1 VEITEVRIK
10 LMEDNSG
17 SNERLQAFCSITFD
31 DMFVIR
37 DLKIIEGAK
46 GFFVAMPSRKLTDRC
61 THCGTKNHLRSR
73 FCNQCGSRLDENRA
87 LRDAEG
93 RAKLHADIAHPI
105 NSACREKIQG
115 AVLAAYAEELERSKL
130 PGYVSRYDEFDAG
143 EDYDTNPY
151 GTPLPAGQH
160 VAAGEPPL
168 RRGGPLRS
176 HTQHNRPGQSVLRG
190 PHSPQRSS
198 HYHQP
203 ASPSDAQ
210 ATDRDGFGT
219 GL

>member
-1 VEITEVRIK
+1 MEITEVRIK

-61 THCGTKNHLRSR
+61 HNCSTKNHLRSR

-87 LRDAEG
+87 IRDADG

-105 NSACREKIQG
+105 NSMCREKIQA
-115 AVLAAYAEELERSKL
+115 AVLASYADELERSKM
-130 PGYVSRYDEFDAG
+130 PGYVSRYDDLDAEYDLPVGFDAG
-143 EDYDTNPY
+143 
-151 GTPLPAGQH
+151 
-160 VAAGEPPL
+160 VAAGPAASEPPL
-168 RRGGPLRS
+168 RRGPLRG
-176 HTQHNRPGQSVLRG
+176 HTQHTRGGQSVLRG
-190 PHSPQRSS
+190 PHVSPRKESPTEGVSS
-198 HYHQP
+198 
-203 ASPSDAQ
+203 
-210 ATDRDGFGT
+210 DRAESANGFGS
-219 GL
+219 GI

>member
-61 THCGTKNHLRSR
+61 HNCGTKNHLRSR
-73 FCNQCGSRLDENRA
+73 FCNQCGCRLDENRA

-105 NSACREKIQG
+105 NSMCREKIQA
-115 AVLAAYAEELERSKL
+115 AVLASYAEELERSKM
-130 PGYVSRYDEFDAG
+130 PGYVSRYDDYESDEFELPYDAHM
-143 EDYDTNPY
+143 NAPSVS
-151 GTPLPAGQH
+151 ASS
-160 VAAGEPPL
+160 EPPL
-168 RRGGPLRS
+168 RRGPLRG
-176 HTQHNRPGQSVLRG
+176 HTQHARGNQSVLRG
-190 PHSPQRSS
+190 PHLAGRKE
-198 HYHQP
+198 
-203 ASPSDAQ
+203 SPSDGI
-210 ATDRDGFGT
+210 DPVHNHPRESSSFGN

>member
-1 VEITEVRIK
+1 MEITEVRIK

-61 THCGTKNHLRSR
+61 GHCGTKNHLRSR

-87 LRDAEG
+87 IRDADG

-105 NSACREKIQG
+105 NSMCREKIQG
-115 AVLAAYAEELERSKL
+115 AVLASYADELERSKL
-130 PGYVSRYDEFDAG
+130 PGYVSRYDDLDGGEFDVPFGAPVPEPANAG
-143 EDYDTNPY
+143 AD
-151 GTPLPAGQH
+151 G
-160 VAAGEPPL
+160 PPL
-168 RRGGPLRS
+168 RRGPLRG
-176 HTQHNRPGQSVLRG
+176 HTMHARSGMRG
-190 PHSPQRSS
+190 PHVSPRKENSEGVAADTRD
-198 HYHQP
+198 
-203 ASPSDAQ
+203 ASN
-210 ATDRDGFGT
+210 GFGG

>member
-10 LMEDNSG
+10 LMEDNTG

-61 THCGTKNHLRSR
+61 HNCGTKNHLRSR

-87 LRDAEG
+87 IRDADG

-105 NSACREKIQG
+105 NSMCREKIQG
-115 AVLAAYAEELERSKL
+115 AVLASYADELERAKM
-130 PGYVSRYDEFDAG
+130 PGYVSRYDDLDGGEFDQPFEPIAPG
-143 EDYDTNPY
+143 
-151 GTPLPAGQH
+151 
-160 VAAGEPPL
+160 AAAASGEPPL
-168 RRGGPLRS
+168 RRGPLRG
-176 HTQHNRPGQSVLRG
+176 HTQHTRGNQSVLRG
-190 PHSPQRSS
+190 PHVPPRKEN
-198 HYHQP
+198 P
-203 ASPSDAQ
+203 AEGVGSDRGETA
-210 ATDRDGFGT
+210 FGN

>member
-1 VEITEVRIK
+1 MEITEVRIK

-61 THCGTKNHLRSR
+61 HHCGTKNHLRSR

-87 LRDAEG
+87 IRDADG

-105 NSACREKIQG
+105 NSMCREKIQG
-115 AVLAAYAEELERSKL
+115 AVLASYADELERAKM
-130 PGYVSRYDEFDAG
+130 PGYVSRYDDLDAEYEVPFDASAPG
-143 EDYDTNPY
+143 
-151 GTPLPAGQH
+151 
-160 VAAGEPPL
+160 AAASHNGEPPL
-168 RRGGPLRS
+168 RRGPLRG
-176 HTQHNRPGQSVLRG
+176 HTQHTRGNQSVLRG
-190 PHSPQRSS
+190 PHVPPRKESTPEGISS
-198 HYHQP
+198 ERESGQGF
-203 ASPSDAQ
+203 AS
-210 ATDRDGFGT
+210 